1 MTISNNQISSDV
13 DSTPNIKSS
22 VGLNEDQDD
31 NIEQAVVVPPP
42 ASQEQD
48 EVISVTHQRT
58 GGWIRNRRTVIMIS
72 AVVFVVGISVMI
84 GILVASKSIS
94 IEDYP
99 SCHASRDL
107 IQNGSS
113 SLCCLL
119 RRSRMDI
126 DSHVQAC
133 EFLEQEDLI
142 PYKCENDKDVCCTVP
157 ERYQTHL
164 NIREEVFWPHLTD
177 DEYQWCERVYEK
189 TQKDECDPEGNPDV
203 DCACPRTPTDG
214 CVSSCFISSTD
225 NNDNYYSCNCFVDGR
240 PFVDASGKVLAAS
253 PVIGRADVKLGL
265 GEGESP
271 MLDKSTITT
280 STKKNQQHTL
290 GEGWTK
296 NALGEHAS
304 VASFAAFTIALM
316 ANGAPSSLVE
326 DSLKA
331 GLDEVQHAKISFD
344 IASKLIGRK
353 VRPSALPPSHH
364 EFNHDL
370 KALGMA
376 VAKEGCVDE
385 TLSAIELAAEVEFI
399 DKVLKGREGE
409 DSTKYDG
416 VGEDTL
422 LWIRNELQTIA
433 LDESKHAELAWCT
446 IKWVCS
452 IDNEVCDAVKSE
464 VLNEHMLDT
473 AFHRRFASLSF
484 NDISYHVM
492 MDKWK
497 KIYRRDI
504 GGDSVEASD
513 HLGSV
518 TEAGM

>member
-1 MTISNNQISSDV
+1 
-13 DSTPNIKSS
+13 
-22 VGLNEDQDD
+22 
-31 NIEQAVVVPPP
+31 
-42 ASQEQD
+42 
-48 EVISVTHQRT
+48 
-58 GGWIRNRRTVIMIS
+58 
-72 AVVFVVGISVMI
+72 
-84 GILVASKSIS
+84 
-94 IEDYP
+94 
-99 SCHASRDL
+99 
-107 IQNGSS
+107 
-113 SLCCLL
+113 
-119 RRSRMDI
+119 
-126 DSHVQAC
+126 
-133 EFLEQEDLI
+133 
-142 PYKCENDKDVCCTVP
+142 
-157 ERYQTHL
+157 
-164 NIREEVFWPHLTD
+164 
-177 DEYQWCERVYEK
+177 
-189 TQKDECDPEGNPDV
+189 
-203 DCACPRTPTDG
+203 
-214 CVSSCFISSTD
+214 
-225 NNDNYYSCNCFVDGR
+225 
-240 PFVDASGKVLAAS
+240 
-253 PVIGRADVKLGL
+253 
-265 GEGESP
+265 
-271 MLDKSTITT
+271 
-280 STKKNQQHTL
+280 
-290 GEGWTK
+290 
-296 NALGEHAS
+296 
-304 VASFAAFTIALM
+304 M

-364 EFNHDL
+364 EFTHDL

-399 DKVLKGREGE
+399 DKVLKGREGG

-433 LDESKHAELAWCT
+433 LDESKHAELAYQ
-446 IKWVCS
+446 
-452 IDNEVCDAVKSE
+452 CDAVKSE

-473 AFHRRFASLSF
+473 AFHRCFALLSF

-518 TEAGM
+518 TEAGCDCS